1 METNHNINSLDKNE
15 REIDLSELFTLLWD
29 GKWLVVNITAIFS
42 IVAIIYSLSLPNIYQ
57 SKAILSPVGDN
68 GGGGLGQVMKNYG
81 GLASLAGV
89 NLSSTDAATNSVKAL
104 EKLNTL
110 SFFENNIMP
119 NIFLQDLMAV
129 DYWDADDN
137 KVVYDAD
144 IYDEATKTWVRSYEY
159 PRTQVPTPQESFN
172 VFAGHLQASKDIDTG
187 FVTISVKHQSPFVAQ
202 AWTELIIDQLNYFFR
217 SKDKLE
223 AQAAMDYLNI
233 QMAQTSFA
241 EIKLVIAQLL
251 QQKMQQL
258 ALVEANNFYV
268 FDYIDPPAVMETKSE
283 PIRSLICIIGAF
295 LGGVLGCLI
304 VIIRSFM
311 GIKNFSK
318 F

>member
-1 METNHNINSLDKNE
+1 METNNNFNPQVNNE
-15 REIDLSELFTLLWD
+15 REIDLSELFSVLWD
-29 GKWLVVNITAIFS
+29 GKWLVVGITTIFS
-42 IVAIIYSLSLPNIYQ
+42 IAAVIYSLSLPNVYQ
-57 SKAILSPVGDN
+57 SRALLSPVGDS
-68 GGGGLGQVMKNYG
+68 GGGGLSQVMKNYG

-89 NLSSTDAATNSVKAL
+89 NLSSTDAGSNSVKAL

-119 NIFLQDLMAV
+119 NIFLPDLMAL
-129 DYWDADDN
+129 DYWDASSN
-137 KVVYDAD
+137 KVVYDNS
-144 IYDEATKTWVRSYEY
+144 IFDESSQKWVRDFAY
-159 PRTQVPTPQESFN
+159 PQTQIPSPQESFN
-172 VFAGHLQASKDIDTG
+172 VFVGHLQASKDIDTG
-187 FVTISVKHQSPFVAQ
+187 FVSISVKHESPYVAQ
-202 AWTELIIDQLNYFFR
+202 EWTALIIDQLNYFFR
-217 SKDKLE
+217 AKDKLE

-283 PIRSLICIIGAF
+283 PIRSLICIIGAL
-295 LGGVLGCLI
+295 LGGIIGCLV
-304 VIIRSFM
+304 VIIRFFASNQ
-311 GIKNFSK
+311 KS
-318 F
+318 